1 MTKQTRPEAG
11 QRQLRVGEEIRH
23 VLAEI
28 IARGELRDPALSG
41 RPITVSE
48 VRMSRDLRYATVFV
62 LPLGGEETDAVIA
75 GLDRA
80 KPYLRGQIGRQ
91 VRLRFTP
98 DLTFQADRGY
108 EYAARIDQ
116 LLKDSDGA

>member
-41 RPITVSE
+41 RAITVTE

-62 LPLGGEETDAVIA
+62 LPLGGEETDEVIA

-80 KPYLRGQIGRQ
+80 KPFLRAQVGRQ

-98 DLTFQADRGY
+98 DLNFQADRGY

-116 LLKDSDGA
+116 LLKDSDGS

>member
-41 RPITVSE
+41 RPITVTE

-62 LPLGGEETDAVIA
+62 LPLGGEETDEVIA

-80 KPYLRGQIGRQ
+80 KPFLRSQIGRQ

-98 DLTFQADRGY
+98 DLTFRADRGY

>member
-1 MTKQTRPEAG
+1 MTKQARPEAG

-41 RPITVSE
+41 RAITVTE

-62 LPLGGEETDAVIA
+62 LPLGGEETDEVIA

-80 KPYLRGQIGRQ
+80 KPYLRTQVGRQ

-98 DLTFQADRGY
+98 DLTFRADRGY
-108 EYAARIDQ
+108 EYAERIDQ
-116 LLKDSDGA
+116 LLKDSDGS